1 MAPHRVHFRK
11 TEAKS
16 SGRGA
21 LVCAASE
28 LMRTI
33 WFWYRRI
40 TAPYRAP
47 VAMSRVRPT
56 KIHRFGDI
64 VNPSH
69 PPQARLVSASPLSNR
84 RIMPGD
90 VNHRSALFTPAD
102 ANAATRESFCPTAR
116 WRGREVRKRY
126 EPFSHLAA
134 RACPKEQ
141 QNIPHPAFPVLGAK
155 GHVPEHQTVVQLRPS
170 RNRRGGSGCLPPI
183 RTEDLGIQQAVPGQR
198 GRGQSRRHG
207 GGRGGPTPSG
217 LARHRRG
224 TPEPRGRGCARPR
237 ASRRTIRDVVI
248 DRISTFGRSSR
259 GVRPSAGS
267 FLPTVK
273 PASRAAANERIIAVV
288 DRDVDHGW
296 GG

>member
-69 PPQARLVSASPLSNR
+69 PPQARLVSASPLSNKR
-84 RIMPGD
+84 TMPGD

-102 ANAATRESFCPTAR
+102 ANAATLESFCPTAQVIEPAVTIR
-116 WRGREVRKRY
+116 LPRNNTAPTICRGMCQVY
-126 EPFSHLAA
+126 
-134 RACPKEQ
+134 
-141 QNIPHPAFPVLGAK
+141 GD
-155 GHVPEHQTVVQLRPS
+155 
-170 RNRRGGSGCLPPI
+170 SGRDTTI
-183 RTEDLGIQQAVPGQR
+183 ATRIAM
-198 GRGQSRRHG
+198 
-207 GGRGGPTPSG
+207 GGRG
-217 LARHRRG
+217 AV
-224 TPEPRGRGCARPR
+224 R
-237 ASRRTIRDVVI
+237 ADM
-248 DRISTFGRSSR
+248 D
-259 GVRPSAGS
+259 A
-267 FLPTVK
+267 
-273 PASRAAANERIIAVV
+273 
-288 DRDVDHGW
+288 
-296 GG
+296 

>member
-84 RIMPGD
+84 R
-90 VNHRSALFTPAD
+90 T
-102 ANAATRESFCPTAR
+102 TR
-116 WRGREVRKRY
+116 WRGREVPKRHG
-126 EPFSHLAA
+126 PFSHLAT
-134 RACPKEQ
+134 RACPREQ
-141 QNIPHPAFPVLGAK
+141 QTIPHPAFPLLGAK
-155 GHVPEHQTVVQLRPS
+155 G
-170 RNRRGGSGCLPPI
+170 
-183 RTEDLGIQQAVPGQR
+183 
-198 GRGQSRRHG
+198 
-207 GGRGGPTPSG
+207 
-217 LARHRRG
+217 
-224 TPEPRGRGCARPR
+224 
-237 ASRRTIRDVVI
+237 
-248 DRISTFGRSSR
+248 
-259 GVRPSAGS
+259 
-267 FLPTVK
+267 
-273 PASRAAANERIIAVV
+273 
-288 DRDVDHGW
+288 
-296 GG
+296 

>member
-11 TEAKS
+11 SEAKS

-40 TAPYRAP
+40 TAPYSAP

-84 RIMPGD
+84 RIIPGD
-90 VNHRSALFTPAD
+90 VNHRPALFTPVD
-102 ANAATRESFCPTAR
+102 ANAATRASFCPTAQVIQAAVTAR
-116 WRGREVRKRY
+116 LPRNNTAPRMWSSRCQLWGNNGRETTMDRRIATGGRGPVPANSLQPPPFGDGVGRSQRKRTIKWRGREVSRRHG
-126 EPFSHLAA
+126 PLSH
-134 RACPKEQ
+134 RASRTCPKEQ
-141 QNIPHPAFPVLGAK
+141 QTIPHPAFPLLGAK

-170 RNRRGGSGCLPPI
+170 RNRRGDSGCLPPI
-183 RTEDLGIQQAVPGQR
+183 RKENLGIQQAVPGQ
-198 GRGQSRRHG
+198 
-207 GGRGGPTPSG
+207 
-217 LARHRRG
+217 
-224 TPEPRGRGCARPR
+224 
-237 ASRRTIRDVVI
+237 
-248 DRISTFGRSSR
+248 
-259 GVRPSAGS
+259 
-267 FLPTVK
+267 
-273 PASRAAANERIIAVV
+273 
-288 DRDVDHGW
+288 
-296 GG
+296 

>member
-84 RIMPGD
+84 RIMPG
-90 VNHRSALFTPAD
+90 
-102 ANAATRESFCPTAR
+102 
-116 WRGREVRKRY
+116 EVRQRY
-126 EPFSHLAA
+126 EPSSHLAA

-198 GRGQSRRHG
+198 GRG
-207 GGRGGPTPSG
+207 
-217 LARHRRG
+217 
-224 TPEPRGRGCARPR
+224 
-237 ASRRTIRDVVI
+237 
-248 DRISTFGRSSR
+248 
-259 GVRPSAGS
+259 
-267 FLPTVK
+267 
-273 PASRAAANERIIAVV
+273 
-288 DRDVDHGW
+288 
-296 GG
+296 

>member
-90 VNHRSALFTPAD
+90 VNHRSALLTPAD
-102 ANAATRESFCPTAR
+102 ANAATRVSFCPTAQVIQAAVTVMLPR
-116 WRGREVRKRY
+116 NNTAPRMWSIRCQLYGNSGRETTIETRI
-126 EPFSHLAA
+126 A
-134 RACPKEQ
+134 
-141 QNIPHPAFPVLGAK
+141 
-155 GHVPEHQTVVQLRPS
+155 T
-170 RNRRGGSGCLPPI
+170 
-183 RTEDLGIQQAVPGQR
+183 
-198 GRGQSRRHG
+198 
-207 GGRGGPTPSG
+207 GGRGS
-217 LARHRRG
+217 
-224 TPEPRGRGCARPR
+224 
-237 ASRRTIRDVVI
+237 V
-248 DRISTFGRSSR
+248 
-259 GVRPSAGS
+259 
-267 FLPTVK
+267 
-273 PASRAAANERIIAVV
+273 PASSLLPPRSEMASVVHKERGPSSGQFHRPQRTGQFHIPTK
-288 DRDVDHGW
+288 DSPTGR
-296 GG
+296 